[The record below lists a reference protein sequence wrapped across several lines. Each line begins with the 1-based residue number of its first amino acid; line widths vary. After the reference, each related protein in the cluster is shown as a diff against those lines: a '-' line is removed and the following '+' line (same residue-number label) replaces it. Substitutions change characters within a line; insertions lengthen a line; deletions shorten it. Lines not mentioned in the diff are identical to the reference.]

1 MPRRTAIDVR
11 QPSDQ
16 TSNRQKWRVSLTED
30 AFESFMARCG
40 DAGREVFGEGS
51 LFSPMLFGKFFDPS
65 DAFPL
70 WEFDSDDL
78 LSALRCS
85 SKTSVDWAESSSEFI
100 LRAHVPG
107 ARKCEV
113 EICGEKPKVVME
125 ISGQWGPAVREPGR
139 GIGGPGGGGNAGSSG
154 GSSFRKM
161 QTGGGQRHTS
171 LKMRNIAFS
180 RSKFQRIIIILIATP
195 TTQVVVVVERGKN
208 KNIFV

>member
-125 ISGQWGPAVREPGR
+125 ISGQWGPAVREPGPRDWRSGRWWER
-139 GIGGPGGGGNAGSSG
+139 GFVRRIELPENANWRRAEAYITEDEEHSLLEIKIPKNNNNFDSNTHHTSGGGGG
-154 GSSFRKM
+154 
-161 QTGGGQRHTS
+161 
-171 LKMRNIAFS
+171 
-180 RSKFQRIIIILIATP
+180 
-195 TTQVVVVVERGKN
+195 EGKE
-208 KNIFV
+208 